1 MRTVKDVKALF
12 GGMMDQA
19 VKDGIIAINPVKE
32 ATINRSLAMRTAKS
46 KNIDDTFFSFL
57 EAQLFLA
64 IVETHV
70 LYELFYTALLYGLR
84 REEVLGLRWSCLD
97 LNAKT
102 FQISHTVTK
111 GTSINRLNSVKTEAS
126 MRTYPLTDEQ
136 VAMFMHL
143 KEREEYNRK
152 LFGDAYKENDY
163 IFKHPDGSLY
173 YPDYPTKAFGKVI
186 KAHPELPQHIT
197 FHGLRTSCVSILVH
211 EGYDVKRIQR
221 WVGHKD
227 INTTLKIY
235 AKVKDKEAKQEILD
249 GMTNIIKPKAYD

>member
-1 MRTVKDVKALF
+1 MYRGNKIRDFFGTIKVRNVTQADVEQFLDHLIEDDESQMRTVKDVKALF
-12 GGMMDQA
+12 GDMMDQA

-143 KEREEYNRK
+143 MEREEYNR
-152 LFGDAYKENDY
+152 
-163 IFKHPDGSLY
+163 
-173 YPDYPTKAFGKVI
+173 T
-186 KAHPELPQHIT
+186 
-197 FHGLRTSCVSILVH
+197 GLCICHNSF
-211 EGYDVKRIQR
+211 
-221 WVGHKD
+221 
-227 INTTLKIY
+227 
-235 AKVKDKEAKQEILD
+235 
-249 GMTNIIKPKAYD
+249 